1 MFDVFFSHILAKI
14 SLTEAERATVESF
27 FTPKKIRKKQYL
39 LQEGEVCKYMSF
51 VVKGLLRS
59 YNVDEKGDEH
69 MHMFAWEG
77 WWISDMSSFFS
88 GDKAVFNIDA
98 IENAELLTI
107 TRTDFEEMTL
117 KVPVMDRYFRIL
129 FQNSLVTKERRLLS
143 SITDAAE
150 EKYIRLTEYSP
161 EIIQRIP
168 QNLVASYLGITPETL
183 SRIKKKIAI
192 AGKQS

>member
-1 MFDVFFSHILAKI
+1 MFDVFFSHVLAKV
-14 SLTEAERATVESF
+14 SLTEEEKITIKEF
-27 FTPKKIRKKQYL
+27 FVFKKLRKKQYL

-69 MHMFAWEG
+69 MNMFSWEG
-77 WWISDMSSFFS
+77 WWTSDMSSFFS
-88 GDKAVFNIDA
+88 GEKSVFSIDA
-98 IENAELLTI
+98 IENSELLII
-107 TRTDFEEMTL
+107 TRADFEEMAL

-129 FQNSLVTKERRLLS
+129 FQNSLVTKERRLIS

-168 QNLVASYLGITPETL
+168 QNLIASYLGITPETL
-183 SRIKKKIAI
+183 SRIKKKIALR
-192 AGKQS
+192 K